1 MKCIALHHQNYQT
14 VSSANM
20 LQIFTEYPVLGS
32 PALIFSFIGLY
43 NNIHTFN
50 FSSKGKWINEE
61 DIKKQ
66 NNPFTWTYLVCFLPL
81 QFAERPSE
89 LAHWL
94 LHSVCSRYWAS
105 VSTYTHNQTQQA
117 FLCNNSVIISSC
129 QCQCLTLIFVLA
141 FCAAPASWPS
151 RSCLNCSCFRYNSAF
166 KSTSWNIN
174 KVDVS

>member
-20 LQIFTEYPVLGS
+20 LQIFTEYPVLGL

-66 NNPFTWTYLVCFLPL
+66 NNVAPVYLDLSSVFSSSAVCWTSLWARALTPSFCLL
-81 QFAERPSE
+81 QILGFCEHIHTQSNTSHFYVIIQWSYVAVS
-89 LAHWL
+89 
-94 LHSVCSRYWAS
+94 AS
-105 VSTYTHNQTQQA
+105 VLLWS
-117 FLCNNSVIISSC
+117 LS
-129 QCQCLTLIFVLA
+129 
-141 FCAAPASWPS
+141 
-151 RSCLNCSCFRYNSAF
+151 
-166 KSTSWNIN
+166 
-174 KVDVS
+174 